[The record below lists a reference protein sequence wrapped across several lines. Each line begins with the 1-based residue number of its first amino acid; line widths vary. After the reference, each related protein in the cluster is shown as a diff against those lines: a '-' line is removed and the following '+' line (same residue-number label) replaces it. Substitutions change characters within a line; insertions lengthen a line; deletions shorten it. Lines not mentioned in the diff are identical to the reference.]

1 MANCNQRKKYPTPF
15 RKRFHAALPP
25 ILFLAAALVMLAVY
39 LFFSPQ
45 SPLHAPACKFV
56 DPLEVHFIDVGQ
68 GDSTLLCI
76 PGDKHVLIDTGP
88 SSAKAALRRYLE
100 NEKVQTL
107 DLVVFTH
114 PHEDHIGGGLTVLSY
129 FEVKAILML
138 DTVTTTATFQNLL
151 TAIEQADC
159 SVKQAIPSDTFD
171 VGDASFSVLGPID
184 SHASSLNNTSVVLRV
199 SYEEVSFLFSAD
211 AEVKAE
217 TAMLQ
222 QFSPS
227 VFKSTVLKVGHH
239 GSSSSTS
246 VDYLSAISPRY
257 AVISCGSNND
267 YGHPHA
273 EILQRLQKI
282 GAEVYRTDRDSTIR
296 IETDGHTL
304 ACYTT
309 KSP

>member
-1 MANCNQRKKYPTPF
+1 M
-15 RKRFHAALPP
+15 
-25 ILFLAAALVMLAVY
+25 
-39 LFFSPQ
+39 
-45 SPLHAPACKFV
+45 
-56 DPLEVHFIDVGQ
+56 
-68 GDSTLLCI
+68 
-76 PGDKHVLIDTGP
+76 
-88 SSAKAALRRYLE
+88 
-100 NEKVQTL
+100 
-107 DLVVFTH
+107 
-114 PHEDHIGGGLTVLSY
+114 
-129 FEVKAILML
+129 
-138 DTVTTTATFQNLL
+138 
-151 TAIEQADC
+151 
-159 SVKQAIPSDTFD
+159 
-171 VGDASFSVLGPID
+171 
-184 SHASSLNNTSVVLRV
+184 
-199 SYEEVSFLFSAD
+199 
-211 AEVKAE
+211 KAE